1 MGHKIKLNENQLK
14 KLISEETIERPCS
27 KFDKGSDSYK
37 FCTLVNSPEW
47 IKMTRPLVDKVLEHK
62 KKKWRDVTSSE
73 KQKSVDAILDI
84 IEEAKPQ
91 AKQTVQRV
99 REKLDSLGFI
109 YDEDDQWDYINK
121 LNTNY
126 SDTASFMTDL
136 IEKFSDYPIEELY
149 NDIKNG
155 NKNNLQDL
163 INQALNAPQSVYNE
177 LIDDPTDKF
186 KYTRMAK
193 YYTSKGDSVEDII
206 QGLMEN
212 NGWTTIH
219 RGGNGDPID
228 TLLGIDLIVE
238 KNGSYNFI
246 QSKKVFDIRRVKGPL
261 NPEGA
266 YLVKGNV
273 FGIREDMIDLLGY
286 ATEDGRALVTP
297 KQKKTKKNS
306 EGKFEYTDKL
316 EYPTPTRNTPVIIQ
330 EPFQNIHN
338 LSL

>member
-1 MGHKIKLNENQLK
+1 MGYKIKLKENQLNR
-14 KLISEETIERPCS
+14 LIVEERIEKPCS
-27 KFDKGSDSYK
+27 KFDVGSDNYK

-47 IKMTRPLVDKVLEHK
+47 VKMTRPLVDKVLEHK

-73 KQKSVDAILDI
+73 KQKSVEEVLDI
-84 IEEAKPQ
+84 IEESRPQ
-91 AKQTVQRV
+91 AKQTIQKV

-126 SDTASFMTDL
+126 SDTATFMTDL
-136 IEKFSDYPIEELY
+136 VEKFSDYPIGELY
-149 NDIKNG
+149 NDVKNG
-155 NKNNLQDL
+155 DKTNLQDL
-163 INQALNAPQSVYNE
+163 IDQALNAPQSVYDE

-193 YYTSKGDSVEDII
+193 YYTGKGDSVENII
-206 QGLMEN
+206 ETLMNN
-212 NGWTTIH
+212 NGWLTIH

-238 KNGSYNFI
+238 KNGNYKFI

-261 NPEGA
+261 NPTGA

-273 FGIREDMIDLLGY
+273 FGIRKDMIDLLGY
-286 ATEDGRALVTP
+286 ATEDGRAIVAT
-297 KQKKTKKNS
+297 KQRKTKKNS
-306 EGKFEYTDKL
+306 DGKFEYTDTL
-316 EYPTPTRNTPVIIQ
+316 EYPTPTRNTPVIIP